1 MTRKYYK
8 HSNVMK
14 TEELLATET
23 KVKIQRKDYTVNG
36 KLHRIVTYNPKN
48 TFKLKEQ
55 YYEKRVR
62 FI

>member
-36 KLHRIVTYNPKN
+36 KLHRIVTYNPK
-48 TFKLKEQ
+48 TPSS
-55 YYEKRVR
+55 
-62 FI
+62 